1 MKPPTSEVELT
12 AAVDP
17 SAERNLRVNTVSLV
31 LSSVLTGLMGLAF
44 WGVAARLY
52 PAEEVGV
59 AAALISSAVTLS
71 TLSILSIGRLYERFL
86 PMAGRSAGSLLTRGV
101 LVVAVTATLSGIGLV
116 LLGPRNALFQSGWAM
131 ALFPV
136 LVMVLAVFTLQDG
149 ITAGLGVA
157 RWSAAK
163 SAFQAAAKLALIV
176 AFAATDSAVAIVTSW
191 GVTAAAAVLCVFV
204 AVRHRC
210 RSHSRF
216 LRPSSLPPRRE
227 LWSYFGSSF
236 GSTVIWSIGPLMVPL
251 IVVSQLGAAE
261 NAYFAVSWAIVSAL
275 YFALHLV
282 VSPYIAE
289 VAANPDRVAD
299 LSWRLVQMV
308 GAVACVGSLGLVV
321 VGPFVLNLVGEEYRV
336 HGQPL
341 LDLAAVFIPLSAVGA
356 IYEGIARVQ
365 RRLRLMLGM
374 LCVSA
379 SLIVFGSMLGTRLL
393 GVAGVGWA
401 YLAAESVSA
410 AVLIIPTVSWLRRTA
425 KVGPR

>member
-1 MKPPTSEVELT
+1 VKRGTSEVQLT
-12 AAVDP
+12 AAVEF
-17 SAERNLRVNTVSLV
+17 SAERNLRVNSVSLV
-31 LSSVLTGLMGLAF
+31 LSSVVTGLLGLAF

-52 PAEEVGV
+52 PAEEVGI

-101 LVVAVTATLSGIGLV
+101 LVVAVAALVSGMGLV
-116 LLGPRNALFQSGWAM
+116 LFGPRHALFQTGWAM

-157 RWSAAK
+157 RWSAVK
-163 SAFQAAAKLALIV
+163 NGFQAAAKLALVV
-176 AFAATDSAVAIVTSW
+176 AFAASDSAAVIVGSW
-191 GVTAAAAVLCVFV
+191 GVTAAAAILCAFA

-210 RSHSRF
+210 RSHPRF
-216 LRPSSLPPRRE
+216 LRPSSLPPPRE

-251 IVVSQLGAAE
+251 IVVSRLGPAE

-282 VSPYIAE
+282 VSPYVAE
-289 VAANPDRVAD
+289 VAANPHRLAE

-308 GAVACVGSLGLVV
+308 VAVACVGSLGLVV
-321 VGPFVLNLVGEEYRV
+321 VGPFVLNVVGAEYRV

-379 SLIVFGSMLGTRLL
+379 SLIVFGSMLGTRLF

-410 AVLIIPTVSWLRRTA
+410 AVLMIPTVSWLRRTA
-425 KVGPR
+425 KVGRR